1 MKSGTFGFL
10 GAGVAIVAFIV
21 FYSSAFVVDP
31 KWQAL
36 VLQFGEVRGT
46 VTEPGLSFKRPFIEN
61 VEYLPKLILDLEQGP
76 QEIIASDQKR
86 LIVSAFARY
95 RISDPAQFYRTVRTV
110 QAGDQRLQT
119 FMSSTLRAIL
129 ADAPFSAIVRDARA
143 ELMNRIKVEVSKR
156 AHELGIE
163 VVDVRI
169 RRADLPT
176 QNGRAIFERMKTER
190 QREAIEIRAK
200 GSAESQRIIAR
211 AEADRVIIMAEATR
225 DANRVSGEGE
235 ATRAQIFA
243 DAYGRD
249 QEFFAFYRSLQAY
262 EAAFKAGDGKT
273 GETRLVISPTSDFFR
288 YFSNSKVAPLA
299 LPRAATNLPDSG
311 QAIGPASPSAA
322 APTPGSAATSVQVTP
337 TPQTGVT
344 ATPAPQTGPA
354 AAAPAPAQAPATP
367 APVTPAPAAP
377 AP

>member
-1 MKSGTFGFL
+1 MKSGTIGFL
-10 GAGVAIVAFIV
+10 GVGALIVAFIV

-36 VLQFGEVRGT
+36 VLQFGEVRGM

-95 RISDPAQFYRTVRTV
+95 RIADPGQFYRTVRTV

-119 FMSSTLRAIL
+119 FMSSTLRAVL

-143 ELMNRIKVEVSKR
+143 ELMNRIKVEVDKR
-156 AHELGIE
+156 ARELGIE

-262 EAAFKAGDGKT
+262 EAAFKAGDGKS
-273 GETRLVISPTSDFFR
+273 GDTRLLISPTSDFFR
-288 YFSNSKVAPLA
+288 YFSNPKVAPLA
-299 LPRAATNLPDSG
+299 PPRAALSLPDSG
-311 QAIGPASPSAA
+311 QATGPNGPASQ
-322 APTPGSAATSVQVTP
+322 SV
-337 TPQTGVT
+337 PQSGL
-344 ATPAPQTGPA
+344 
-354 AAAPAPAQAPATP
+354 APAVEQTDLPDDAGNPGKNQRCIG
-367 APVTPAPAAP
+367 
-377 AP
+377 